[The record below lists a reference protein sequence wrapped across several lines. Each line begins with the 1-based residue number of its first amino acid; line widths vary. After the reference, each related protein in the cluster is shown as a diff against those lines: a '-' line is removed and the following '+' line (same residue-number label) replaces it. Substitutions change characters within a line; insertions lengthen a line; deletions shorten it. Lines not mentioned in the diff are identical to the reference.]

1 MANAVRVMEVL
12 AEDSRQDL
20 DIPHATT
27 GRMWLLRLGYFKL
40 HRPKER
46 ADDWVWIIDHTTQ
59 IGKEKCL
66 MIVGFRLSQWTDG
79 VRPLKLQDLE
89 PMAILPVTHSDKDIV
104 YQQLEDQAAKTGV
117 PRAILSD
124 EGGDLVKGVESFCTT
139 HPETN
144 WLSDIAHR
152 AARFLKQRLEN
163 DPRWTAF
170 VKQAS
175 QTKFEVQQTELGFR
189 MPPSLRSKA
198 RYMNLKPLVN
208 WAEETLWI
216 LDQQPKEVL
225 QYVSPARLEE
235 KLGWLRDYR
244 EDIRGWSEYQRVIN
258 TALEVVRNEGYFQG
272 AAERLEAKMA
282 PLRRT
287 DAGAELSAELI
298 EFVRGQSTAARPGE
312 RLPGSSE
319 ILESAFGKFKSLER
333 DQSRGGFT
341 YLILGF
347 AALLRETTP
356 ETLREALIQTPVK
369 NVLAWCRNNLG
380 VTLHSKR
387 TTVSRLLRRAHTQ
400 QKPEEALT

>member
-1 MANAVRVMEVL
+1 
-12 AEDSRQDL
+12 
-20 DIPHATT
+20 
-27 GRMWLLRLGYFKL
+27 
-40 HRPKER
+40 
-46 ADDWVWIIDHTTQ
+46 
-59 IGKEKCL
+59 
-66 MIVGFRLSQWTDG
+66 
-79 VRPLKLQDLE
+79 
-89 PMAILPVTHSDKDIV
+89 
-104 YQQLEDQAAKTGV
+104 
-117 PRAILSD
+117 
-124 EGGDLVKGVESFCTT
+124 
-139 HPETN
+139 
-144 WLSDIAHR
+144 
-152 AARFLKQRLEN
+152 
-163 DPRWTAF
+163 
-170 VKQAS
+170 
-175 QTKFEVQQTELGFR
+175 
-189 MPPSLRSKA
+189 
-198 RYMNLKPLVN
+198 MNLKPLVN

-272 AAERLEAKMA
+272 AAERLEAKLA
-282 PLRRT
+282 PVRRT
-287 DAGAELSAELI
+287 NAGAELCAELV